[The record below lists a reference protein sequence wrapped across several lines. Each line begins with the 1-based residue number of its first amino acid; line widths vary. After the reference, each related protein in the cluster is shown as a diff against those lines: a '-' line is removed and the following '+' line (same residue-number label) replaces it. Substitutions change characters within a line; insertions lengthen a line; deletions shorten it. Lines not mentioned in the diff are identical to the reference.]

1 MCHSFLQ
8 AGVFQV
14 GEIAEMIQRFYNVW
28 GLLMFAAPVPRD
40 YMERYRRYLA
50 GEPSGSYRSRSAR
63 SHSVAPS
70 QSVHGGGE
78 RSSRRPPI
86 TPQSQSHVVPDTA
99 SEEMGETGA
108 KRPRTT
114 DQPPPNA

>member
-1 MCHSFLQ
+1 MFFPFLQ
-8 AGVFQV
+8 AGIFRV
-14 GEIAEMIQRFYNVW
+14 GEVAKMIQRFYNVW

-50 GEPSGSYRSRSAR
+50 GEPSGSYRSRSSR
-63 SHSVAPS
+63 SQSVAPS

-78 RSSRRPPI
+78 CSSRRPPI
-86 TPQSQSHVVPDTA
+86 TPQSRSHVIPDTA

-114 DQPPPNA
+114 DHPPSNA